1 MPSGNYRPPN
11 GPARTEVDQHGQFQ
25 PTFGGVPDGAKA
37 SFRGHITSCGFFLR
51 SERGFH
57 TPFLAVDLGQLKE
70 QVQLQADAVLLAP
83 KTVALS
89 ALTAECSA
97 KQAKSVVDRS
107 TPHSAADARLSVHS
121 RASISERRRAGEVIG
136 AKRRTAFPWRSTKNF
151 VKFHLMARLPRRPG
165 VALFSQSNS
174 GLALAPLTSI
184 LANIGKLTSYWSLQ
198 KVAISSSSPGS
209 CSPN

>member
-1 MPSGNYRPPN
+1 MFPTAETPTVAAVLHTLVAADDDLRSSSTAPDGHRQCIHRQFARQAGFNRPLN

-121 RASISERRRAGEVIG
+121 RASISGPA
-136 AKRRTAFPWRSTKNF
+136 
-151 VKFHLMARLPRRPG
+151 
-165 VALFSQSNS
+165 
-174 GLALAPLTSI
+174 
-184 LANIGKLTSYWSLQ
+184 SL
-198 KVAISSSSPGS
+198 S
-209 CSPN
+209 

>member
-1 MPSGNYRPPN
+1 MTNCS
-11 GPARTEVDQHGQFQ
+11 A
-25 PTFGGVPDGAKA
+25 
-37 SFRGHITSCGFFLR
+37 
-51 SERGFH
+51 ERAAAFAVALEEALDLEL
-57 TPFLAVDLGQLKE
+57 FLADAGCFMPVDLS
-70 QVQLQADAVLLAP
+70 QADAVVFAP

-89 ALTAECSA
+89 AFSAECSA
-97 KQAKSVVDRS
+97 KRARSVVDRS